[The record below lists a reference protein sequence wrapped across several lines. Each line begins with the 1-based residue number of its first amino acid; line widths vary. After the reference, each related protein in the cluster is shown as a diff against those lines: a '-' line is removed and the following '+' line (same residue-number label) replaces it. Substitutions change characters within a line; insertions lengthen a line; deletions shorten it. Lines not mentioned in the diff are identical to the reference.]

1 MQAEHRLLALES
13 LQTAKPFGSAGIL
26 PMTMPSNEFDA
37 AVISRRSTHAVL
49 PTPVAHAEIEAIL
62 ETACRAPSG
71 TRTP

>member
-1 MQAEHRLLALES
+1 
-13 LQTAKPFGSAGIL
+13 
-26 PMTMPSNEFDA
+26 MTMPSNEFDA